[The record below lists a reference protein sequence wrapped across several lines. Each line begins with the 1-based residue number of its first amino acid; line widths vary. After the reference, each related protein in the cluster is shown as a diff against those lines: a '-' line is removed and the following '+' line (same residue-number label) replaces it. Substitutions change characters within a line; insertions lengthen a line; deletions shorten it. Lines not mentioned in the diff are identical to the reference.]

1 MSEMTSKLLLFSAE
15 IIIFW
20 AVLFAAQF
28 NLRKKEHRVA
38 RTIVFILKLLLI
50 PASALLFVAIECRF
64 SYAHG
69 DIICA
74 LYVALIGDC
83 AASII
88 EYLIRRLG
96 KNTDQDKAACKQKLI
111 AVLSLV
117 FCAAVTIY
125 GALNAWNITMRTH
138 EWTAKGLT
146 QEHTF
151 AFAADLHTGSAQTM
165 DTLREFV
172 DQVNDADP
180 EFVILGGDVVDEL
193 TSHDEMLETFEILS
207 KLEAPTYFIYGNHD
221 RQPDA
226 DYVGGRTY
234 TDEEL
239 VDALKAADITILS
252 DEYIK
257 VKDDIVLLGR
267 EDISRKSDRKDW
279 KDIENPYEGEGAL
292 IVADHQPYDKEQLA
306 EIEAPLQLSG
316 HTHAGQMFPL
326 QLVYK
331 LIGIEPF
338 GEFKHPGVTLFVTAG
353 ESDWMMPL
361 RTEAHCEW
369 ELITIKPE

>member
-83 AASII
+83 AASIV

-96 KNTDQDKAACKQKLI
+96 KKTDQDKAACKQKLI
-111 AVLSLV
+111 AVLSMV
-117 FCAAVTIY
+117 FCATVTIY

-193 TSHDEMLETFEILS
+193 TSHEEMLETFDILS

-226 DYVGGRTY
+226 GYVGGRTY

-239 VDALKAADITILS
+239 VEALKAADITILS

-267 EDISRKSDRKDW
+267 SMKNYQW
-279 KDIENPYEGEGAL
+279 
-292 IVADHQPYDKEQLA
+292 
-306 EIEAPLQLSG
+306 
-316 HTHAGQMFPL
+316 
-326 QLVYK
+326 
-331 LIGIEPF
+331 
-338 GEFKHPGVTLFVTAG
+338 
-353 ESDWMMPL
+353 
-361 RTEAHCEW
+361 
-369 ELITIKPE
+369 